1 MMCPG
6 EVMTALF
13 KDLKGKRVLVTG
25 ASSGIG
31 ASIAEL
37 FGSYNAVVGVHYRE
51 NKKDAL
57 AVMNNIANKGG
68 KATLFPGDLLQPS
81 VRANLLKSFTDTYGG
96 IDVLVNNA
104 GGVYGAK
111 DFLKLDEESWDN
123 TFTLNAK
130 APFFLAREA
139 FAAMKKQGG
148 GKIINI
154 SSISAKYGGSPV
166 TMHYG
171 AAKAALDSL
180 TIGLAR
186 AGAPFNI
193 LVNSVRGGVV
203 NTPFHQKMGRESLEE
218 RIKLI
223 PLKRAGEPAD
233 IARMVLF
240 LASEAG
246 NYITGEVITI
256 AGGD

>member
-1 MMCPG
+1 M
-6 EVMTALF
+6 F

-31 ASIAEL
+31 ACIAEL
-37 FGSYNAVVGVHYRE
+37 LGSYGTSVGVHYRGG
-51 NKKDAL
+51 KKGAL
-57 AVMNNIANKGG
+57 EVIDNITKKGG
-68 KATLFPGDLLQPS
+68 KAALFPGDLLQPS
-81 VRANLLKSFTDTYGG
+81 VRANLLKSFTDNFGG

-104 GGVYGAK
+104 GGVYGTK
-111 DFLKLDEESWDN
+111 HFLELDEESWDN
-123 TFTLNAK
+123 TFALNAK

-139 FAAMKKQGG
+139 FTVMKDQGG

-154 SSISAKYGGSPV
+154 SSISAKYGGSPQ

-171 AAKAALDSL
+171 AAKAALDAI
-180 TIGLAR
+180 TAGLAR

-203 NTPFHQKMGRESLEE
+203 DTPFHKKIGRQSLEE

-223 PLKRAGEPAD
+223 PLKRAGQPID

>member
-1 MMCPG
+1 MF
-6 EVMTALF
+6 E
-13 KDLKGKRVLVTG
+13 DLKGKRILVTG

-31 ASIAEL
+31 ASVADL
-37 FGSYNAVVGVHYRE
+37 LCSYGALVGVHYRG

-57 AVMNNIANKGG
+57 NVVSNITGRGG
-68 KATLFPGDLLQPS
+68 KAELFQGDLLLAS
-81 VRANLLKSFTDTYGG
+81 VRANLLKSFTDAFGG

-111 DFLKLDEESWDN
+111 PFLELDEESWDN
-123 TFTLNAK
+123 TFALNAK
-130 APFFLAREA
+130 APFFLARA
-139 FAAMKKQGG
+139 TFSLMKEQGG

-154 SSISAKYGGSPV
+154 SSISAKYGGSPQ
-166 TMHYG
+166 TLHYG
-171 AAKAALDSL
+171 AAKAALDSI

-186 AGAPFNI
+186 AGAPYNI
-193 LVNSVRGGVV
+193 LVNSVRGGFID
-203 NTPFHQKMGRESLEE
+203 TPFHKKMGRENLEA

-223 PLKRAGEPAD
+223 PLKRAGQPID

-240 LASEAG
+240 LAAETG
-246 NYITGEVITI
+246 DYITGEVFTV